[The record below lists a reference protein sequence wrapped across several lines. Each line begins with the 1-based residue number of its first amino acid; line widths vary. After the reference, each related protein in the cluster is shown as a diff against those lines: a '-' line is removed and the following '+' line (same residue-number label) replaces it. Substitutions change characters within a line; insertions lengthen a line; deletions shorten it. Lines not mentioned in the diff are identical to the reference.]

1 MGIIIIMKLL
11 AAVQFIILAH
21 ASCYV
26 PSVLS
31 TKGGMGDNTAATA
44 TMEDGS
50 NNDERQLASSSSTG
64 YKYTRNYLTIIQPED
79 FVTVFP
85 DGAINIGSGVP
96 SLVGSS
102 TIQKGGVYDP
112 ADIDLVNKLNG
123 VGPEDLTPAVLAS
136 FNDDEGDALDAIGGF
151 KFAGDRQPKQPVPP
165 GDSAFFYHGE
175 CVVNSAISSPF
186 PQKVDRQL
194 GPGLD
199 IEGFLASITV
209 LSHTCNLNI
218 CLGGGG
224 FNCIAFYSGTSFVFD
239 IGEQIS
245 SPKDLDYT
253 VKGDIKLPPPFPSTI
268 IGGTGSFEGIEGT
281 VDIATICGTTG
292 PILTPCDGCRRALSG
307 GKTLTFTKVRLGS
320 IVQTISI
327 KSNMPLPVAP

>member
-1 MGIIIIMKLL
+1 MG
-11 AAVQFIILAH
+11 
-21 ASCYV
+21 
-26 PSVLS
+26 
-31 TKGGMGDNTAATA
+31 
-44 TMEDGS
+44 
-50 NNDERQLASSSSTG
+50 
-64 YKYTRNYLTIIQPED
+64 
-79 FVTVFP
+79 
-85 DGAINIGSGVP
+85 
-96 SLVGSS
+96 
-102 TIQKGGVYDP
+102 
-112 ADIDLVNKLNG
+112 
-123 VGPEDLTPAVLAS
+123 
-136 FNDDEGDALDAIGGF
+136 
-151 KFAGDRQPKQPVPP
+151 
-165 GDSAFFYHGE
+165 FYHGE

-186 PQKVDRQL
+186 PEGPKTRQL
-194 GPGLD
+194 ESGFN
-199 IEGFLASITV
+199 IEPFLASITV

-292 PILTPCDGCRRALSG
+292 PILSVDKDVGRRLEPG
-307 GKTLTFTKVRLGS
+307 MMFNQNRLGL